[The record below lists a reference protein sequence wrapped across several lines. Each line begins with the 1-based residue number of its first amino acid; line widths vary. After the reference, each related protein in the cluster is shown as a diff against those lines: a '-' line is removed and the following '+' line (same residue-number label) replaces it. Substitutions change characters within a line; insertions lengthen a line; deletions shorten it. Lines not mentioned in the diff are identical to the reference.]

1 MHTVQGQR
9 GKGEGGEGR
18 FNIDNK
24 LILAGTTPGMAKLI
38 KHM

>member
-1 MHTVQGQR
+1 MHTVRWQGV
-9 GKGEGGEGR
+9 GEGR

-24 LILAGTTPGMAKLI
+24 LILAGTTPGMAKVI

>member
-1 MHTVQGQR
+1 MHTVQR
-9 GKGEGGEGR
+9 EGEKEKEEKR
-18 FNIDNK
+18 FYIDNK